1 MSILLDGLMILLFL
15 LCVFSGWR
23 RGFVKM
29 FGGLI
34 ALVAASLLSSLLC
47 RPIATLVAPRTAL
60 AAPVVEMLCSL
71 VLFAL
76 IYGLVALVLRP
87 LNLVA
92 KLPLLKQI
100 NKVLGLL
107 VGVVSGVLWVLFAMG
122 VAYTLAWLDY
132 IPTLT
137 PSVMEGTWLISRL
150 SELLPAVK

>member
-15 LCVFSGWR
+15 LCVLSGWR

-29 FGGLI
+29 LGGVI

-47 RPIATLVAPRTAL
+47 RPIASLLAPHTAL
-60 AAPVVEMLCSL
+60 AVPVLEMLCSL

-76 IYGLVALVLRP
+76 VYGLVALLLRP
-87 LNLVA
+87 LHLVT

-107 VGVVSGVLWVLFAMG
+107 VGAVSGVLWVLFAMS

-132 IPTLT
+132 IPALT